1 MVWGAKG
8 SQLRRELHSFRDK
21 LPDEEVM
28 IVTLYARDHFG
39 VPYDSRKALF
49 DDLMTLSGSGQI
61 TWLTI
66 LDRLLDL
73 LG

>member
-1 MVWGAKG
+1 
-8 SQLRRELHSFRDK
+8 
-21 LPDEEVM
+21 M